1 MLKIEDIIKKLQE
14 LNEDDYKISMEIEPI
29 IDCIEHL
36 DGTGW
41 ETTTYTYTI
50 TLESR
55 PTIKKY
61 VNKNGVKEYE

>member
-14 LNEDDYKISMEIEPI
+14 LNEDNYKISMEIEPI
-29 IDCIEHL
+29 IDCIEQL
-36 DGTGW
+36 DGTGC

-50 TLESR
+50 TLESS